1 MSLLDLTKEYLATRA
16 ELDKKYEPAYA
27 KSLGYKLI
35 EGRPFWPYE
44 AMRDLVIVAF
54 FLSILLALTA
64 FVPPPLNPPGNLQ
77 AQTEFIFPDWYL
89 LWSYGLLKL
98 PEDYPDV
105 NPLLNLFGLSTPNS
119 AIFWGTVLS
128 GVPLIIL
135 AILPFIDRG
144 KERRPVAAPLR
155 TTFGVWGTVFMATIS
170 MYSVNMIIHKVYFPH
185 LSQDVVFFWLKV
197 VTYVLPIPVA
207 VLFYLWLKGL
217 RKGYEYKLNRCYQ
230 CWLCDDACPITEVN
244 RANGVKANPK
254 LNLIYN
260 SYQKQF
266 DGVGLWECL
275 TCGACTA
282 VCPEEIDYDA
292 YVLYMR
298 RVAMG
303 LETFDPK
310 RSFVKPH
317 PAGPLRIEGPAD
329 RASPRPVV

>member
-1 MSLLDLTKEYLATRA
+1 MSLLDLTKEYLAARS
-16 ELDKKYEPAYA
+16 ELDKKYEQRYA
-27 KSLGYKLI
+27 GSLGYKLI

-44 AMRDLVIVAF
+44 AMRDTIIISF
-54 FLSILLALTA
+54 FMAILFALTA
-64 FVPPPLNPPGNLQ
+64 FAPPPLNPPGNLQ
-77 AQTEFIFPDWYL
+77 AQGEFIFPDWYL

-105 NPLLNLFGLSTPNS
+105 NPLLNPAGLSTPNS

-135 AILPFIDRG
+135 SMWPFIDRG

-155 TTFGVWGTVFMATIS
+155 TAFGIWGTAFMVTIS
-170 MYSVNMIIHKVYFPH
+170 MYSVNMIIHKVYFPTV
-185 LSQDVVFFWLKV
+185 SQDPIFFNLKV
-197 VTYVLPIPVA
+197 VTYLLPIPVG
-207 VLFYLWLKGL
+207 VGTYYWLKSL
-217 RKGYEYKLNRCYQ
+217 QKGYEYKLNRCYQ
-230 CWLCDDACPITEVN
+230 CWLCDDACPITEVT
-244 RANGVKANPK
+244 RATGTKVNPK

-303 LETFDPK
+303 VEKFDPK
-310 RSFVKPH
+310 KTFVKPH
-317 PAGPLRIEGPAD
+317 PMGSLRIEGAD
-329 RASPRPVV
+329 QRVSRQPVV